1 MLEHLNQRI
10 SAIERDDPSAR
21 SVYGARER
29 RLAAPRPAPA
39 GSRFHCPVCGESY
52 RDFLPFG
59 LGRRRNARCPGC
71 GSLERHRF
79 MWLYLRDRLGLAR
92 RRARVLHVAP
102 EPCIARALAGNPG
115 LAYVSVDMF
124 DPHAQHHADLGA
136 LPFADAAFDT
146 VICSHVLE
154 HIEDDRLAMREL
166 ARVLRPRGRAIIM
179 VPIDMKRDRTY
190 EDSSIVTA
198 AARNE
203 AFGHPY
209 HVRIC
214 GADYPGR
221 LAEAGFSV
229 SAVYSKAMTAHRRRL
244 WRINK
249 TVLFDC
255 ARVE

>member
-1 MLEHLNQRI
+1 MLELLNRRI
-10 SAIERDDPSAR
+10 AAIERADPAAR
-21 SVYGARER
+21 TVYGVSER
-29 RLAAPRPAPA
+29 LSAPPRPATA
-39 GSRFHCPVCGESY
+39 GSRFHCPVCGGFY

-79 MWLYLRDRLGLAR
+79 MWLYLRDRLGLTR
-92 RRARVLHVAP
+92 RRARVLHAAP
-102 EPCIARALAGNPG
+102 EPCIARALASNPG
-115 LAYVSVDMF
+115 LGYVTVDLF
-124 DPHAQHHADLGA
+124 DPQARHHADLAA

-154 HIEDDRLAMREL
+154 HIEDDRQAMREL

-179 VPIDMKRDRTY
+179 VPVDMKRGETY
-190 EDSSIVTA
+190 EDASIDTA
-198 AARNE
+198 AGRHQ
-203 AFGHPY
+203 AFGHPF

-221 LAEAGFSV
+221 LSEAGFSV
-229 SAVYSKAMTAHRRRL
+229 STVYSKAMPAHRRRL

-255 ARVE
+255 ARD